1 MAAMSHLATGI
12 LLADENLV
20 RRSAKFITDPNMAR
34 G

>member
-12 LLADENLV
+12 LLTDENLV
-20 RRSAKFITDPNMAR
+20 QRSAKFITDPNMAC